1 MLQTFTQRVLSRRV
15 SWSVWMRERS
25 SSGTEA
31 LSSPWRRE
39 ATSKQDRGHLRPQ
52 PSTLK
57 RVLLLLPA
65 RLYSLSVCV
74 CVCPPGCGFDVRS
87 CAFSAPAAPRVPAC
101 GRQRHADLH
110 FLCQRRQTG
119 EQGQQTALH
128 CEYSSVFLSV
138 CVCF

>member
-74 CVCPPGCGFDVRS
+74 CSECVCVRLAAGLT
-87 CAFSAPAAPRVPAC
+87 CAPV
-101 GRQRHADLH
+101 
-110 FLCQRRQTG
+110 
-119 EQGQQTALH
+119 
-128 CEYSSVFLSV
+128 LSV
-138 CVCF
+138 RQLHREFLRAGANVMQTFTFYASEDKLENRGNKQRFTVSTAVCF